1 MAAAL
6 RGHSEVELSS
16 REAVPEQCRPQ
27 HLAFAPKEPQ
37 LKRKIEVAQP
47 RVESASASCRIAGA
61 QVRKGFGWP
70 IEYYDLAARSRTIE
84 LKRSRAKL
92 RRPARNSPYTLRKFN
107 LRKPATN
114 SIPNGPFTGHSRA
127 KREPLRYAVC

>member
-16 REAVPEQCRPQ
+16 REAVPEQCRPE

-37 LKRKIEVAQP
+37 LKIEVAQP
-47 RVESASASCRIAGA
+47 HVEGASASCRIAGA

-70 IEYYDLAARSRTIE
+70 IEYYDLGARSRTIE

-92 RRPARNSPYTLRKFN
+92 RRPARNSPQTLRKFN
-107 LRKPATN
+107 LRKPAAN

-127 KREPLRYAVC
+127 KLEPPRYAVC